1 MAQFYIKNALQKW
14 HQRKRYSR
22 PCQANCS
29 KVLGWNYGICN
40 SPIIEEIR
48 GLGMI
53 TGTEFTNNKSPTDLF
68 PAEWGIGAIFGQECQ
83 KRGMLVRVA
92 GDAIMMLPTLIMT
105 PREVGEVDELMR
117 IYGEALKATE
127 VRVAELK
134 SKRN

>member
-1 MAQFYIKNALQKW
+1 LEPKCNLNL
-14 HQRKRYSR
+14 
-22 PCQANCS
+22 PGT
-29 KVLGWNYGICN
+29 KVCLLLGDTF
-40 SPIIEEIR
+40 S
-48 GLGMI
+48 
-53 TGTEFTNNKSPTDLF
+53 
-68 PAEWGIGAIFGQECQ
+68 GIGAIFGQECQ
-83 KRGMLVRVA
+83 KRSMLVRVA

>member
-1 MAQFYIKNALQKW
+1 MASAKEIFQAMSGKLLQI
-14 HQRKRYSR
+14 
-22 PCQANCS
+22 
-29 KVLGWNYGICN
+29 LGWNYGICN

-48 GLGMI
+48 DLGMI
-53 TGTEFTNNKSPTDLF
+53 MGTEFTNNKSPTDLF
-68 PAEWGIGAIFGQECQ
+68 PAEWGIGTIFGQECQ

-105 PREVGEVDELMR
+105 PREVGELMR

-127 VRVAELK
+127 MRVAELK